1 MAVSAHACQLC
12 AGGKRANCVLTGVSL
27 VSGTQC
33 RCGKRFHRAH
43 IGGRIASSLCPG
55 SGSLSRK
62 ALPVIV
68 VPFHHHVP
76 TGCCRHSGVHPG
88 GQTPTLRYVSGP
100 DHPLYCLQPTDRDL
114 DTSQHHLSATRRD
127 RGSSSRRRLLTTWH
141 DCQDSSPAHRVWDGN
156 ECYLEHHSVLER
168 IPVCLITDPFG
179 RADGSCGNQ
188 RVHRR
193 HVRDP
198 VGPSH
203 CCVYA
208 SPVAHHSDDPHSASS
223 PDFRLNYGSCQVGAT
238 LAVALPS
245 PCGTETSIC
254 EN

>member
-1 MAVSAHACQLC
+1 MITVQPMSRRKFLKETAVASAVLVT
-12 AGGKRANCVLTGVSL
+12 GGLLSSCGGPSSSSAKPTSLNMLYATVEADSDAIKLVLPL
-27 VSGTQC
+27 
-33 RCGKRFHRAH
+33 
-43 IGGRIASSLCPG
+43 
-55 SGSLSRK
+55 
-62 ALPVIV
+62 IV

-168 IPVCLITDPFG
+168 IPVCLIADPFG
-179 RADGSCGNQ
+179 RADGSCGDQ

-198 VGPSH
+198 MGPSH
-203 CCVYA
+203 CRVYA
-208 SPVAHHSDDPHSASS
+208 SPVAHHSDDPHSAWYQLFPRFFDKPGQQPFS
-223 PDFRLNYGSCQVGAT
+223 P
-238 LAVALPS
+238 P
-245 PCGTETSIC
+245 
-254 EN
+254 